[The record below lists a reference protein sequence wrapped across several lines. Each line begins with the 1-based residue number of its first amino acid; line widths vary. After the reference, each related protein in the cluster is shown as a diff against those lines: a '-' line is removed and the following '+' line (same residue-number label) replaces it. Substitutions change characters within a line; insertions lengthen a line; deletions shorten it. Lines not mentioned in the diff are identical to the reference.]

1 MNKSMQGTARRVYTT
16 QKNGFDV
23 SIDITVNTNPK
34 LAKLLG
40 YDEQASYMFA
50 DICLTD
56 TDGLCEFYKPYNKD
70 DILEALG
77 WIDNGKTLSVVTL
90 HEFENEKSIDQYAER
105 ILAAV

>member
-1 MNKSMQGTARRVYTT
+1 MNKNYQGTTRRAYTT
-16 QKNGFDV
+16 HKNRYDV

-56 TDGLCEFYKPYNKD
+56 SDGLCEFYKPENKAS
-70 DILEALG
+70 ILEVLG
-77 WIDNGKTLSVVTL
+77 CVDTGKRLSVVAL
-90 HEFENEKSIDQYAER
+90 HEYENEKSIDQYAER

>member
-1 MNKSMQGTARRVYTT
+1 MNKSYKGTTRRVYTS
-16 QKNGFDV
+16 QKNGLDV
-23 SIDITVNTNPK
+23 SIDITVNTNPA

-40 YDEQASYMFA
+40 YNQQAAYMYA

-56 TDGLCEFYKPYNKD
+56 EKGLCELYKPYNKD

-77 WIDNGKTLSVVTL
+77 WIDNGKTLSVVAL